1 MQRRYRQNGHSDRHL
16 QHDRGPHVLEDALQ
30 RDKSPDV
37 RKCLYVLQIFGDRL
51 VPNAVISV
59 RGCQEDKGAK
69 DANGQE
75 GMPILVYILVHG
87 EMDPQK

>member
-1 MQRRYRQNGHSDRHL
+1 M
-16 QHDRGPHVLEDALQ
+16 
-30 RDKSPDV
+30 
-37 RKCLYVLQIFGDRL
+37 
-51 VPNAVISV
+51 PNAVISV